1 MPSTDLFDAQEASY
15 KEAIMPA
22 SVRKRLAVEAAQ
34 EDYWH
39 KYVGLD
45 GAVIGMSTFGE
56 SAPGP
61 VVMEH
66 FGFTA
71 ENIQQAIENL

>member
-1 MPSTDLFDAQEASY
+1 M
-15 KEAIMPA
+15 
-22 SVRKRLAVEAAQ
+22 KRHIKIIGISMLA
-34 EDYWH
+34 
-39 KYVGLD
+39 LD
-45 GAVIGMSTFGE
+45 GVVIGMSTFGE

-71 ENIQQAIENL
+71 ENIQQAIESL